1 MCSTYAKTTDTDN
14 NDRRRSSST
23 GVDKELCVCV
33 SCPTVGSLRIDTI

>member
-33 SCPTVGSLRIDTI
+33 LPYSWFLTN